1 LLRYFIEYCKLVFKA
16 IKMQLWLKSKGIR
29 VGPVV
34 KKSIFRVKP
43 RIGDPD
49 KFRQTM
55 LMYAKKTREFQVQE
69 GAVEPLPVTKIA
81 GQPWWPEGIHRP
93 KCKYG
98 HSMNFVAQIFL
109 QDVPL
114 SNMPENSLLSFHYC
128 DQCTSDG
135 RTSYGWIDKENRGYD
150 LYIFHDIDKRK
161 PDMRGLLAPSMT
173 KSYNVSFRDVE
184 EVPGG
189 LCEDANIEPVD
200 EPRDFPQGRDDFDE
214 DIYPGLKHVAK
225 SKIGGW
231 PTWVQFPEWPANQ
244 QGDKYKFLGQLDWR
258 LFDGTPWCSGGYAYL
273 FITVDNNTKCK
284 AELVIQIT

>member
-1 LLRYFIEYCKLVFKA
+1 MR
-16 IKMQLWLKSKGIR
+16 LWLRTRGIHI
-29 VGPVV
+29 GSVV
-34 KKSIFRVKP
+34 KKSFFRVKP

-55 LMYAKKTREFQVQE
+55 LRYARKTREFQVQE
-69 GAVEPLPVTKIA
+69 GAGEPLPITKIA
-81 GQPWWPEGIHRP
+81 GQSWWPEGIQRP

-98 HSMNFVAQIFL
+98 HAMNFVAQIFL
-109 QDVPL
+109 PDVPL
-114 SNMPENSLLSFHYC
+114 PNMPENSLLSFHYC

-150 LYIFHDIDKRK
+150 LSIFYDIDKRK
-161 PDMRGLLAPSMT
+161 PDMKGLLAPSMT
-173 KSYNVSFRDVE
+173 KSYNISFRDVE

-200 EPRDFPQGRDDFDE
+200 TPRDFPQGRDDFDE

-231 PTWVQFPEWPANQ
+231 PTWLQFPEWPVNQ
-244 QGDKYKFLGQLDWR
+244 QGDRYKFLGQLDWR
-258 LFDGTPWCSGGYAYL
+258 LFDGTPWSGGNAYL
-273 FITVDNNTKCK
+273 FITVDNNKKCK